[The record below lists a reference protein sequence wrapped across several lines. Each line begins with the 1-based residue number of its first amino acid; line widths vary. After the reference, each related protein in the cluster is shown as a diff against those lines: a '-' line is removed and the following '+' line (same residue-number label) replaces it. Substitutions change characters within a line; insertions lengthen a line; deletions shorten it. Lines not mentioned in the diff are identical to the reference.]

1 MTRKII
7 VLFIMMA
14 AVALILSGCGGGD
27 EGTADGGNGEGSA
40 TGSEQEEAGEGEA
53 ESVAAGDPEAG
64 EQLFVQSCSACHG
77 TDAKGLPNLGK
88 DLTESEFIHSNSDEE
103 LLTFVKVGRP
113 VSDPDNT
120 TGIDMPPKG
129 GNPAL
134 TDEQILDIIAYLRTL
149 EE

>member
-7 VLFIMMA
+7 VLFTAMMA
-14 AVALILSGCGGGD
+14 LALVLAGCGGG
-27 EGTADGGNGEGSA
+27 EQTTGNNGGNGGGEA
-40 TGSEQEEAGEGEA
+40 AGEQTEGES
-53 ESVAAGDPEAG
+53 ESVAAGDAEAG
-64 EQLFVQSCSACHG
+64 ESLYQQNCSACHG
-77 TDAKGLPNLGK
+77 PDAKGLPNLGK
-88 DLTESEFIHSNSDEE
+88 DLTTSEFFHDSSNQEM
-103 LLTFVKVGRP
+103 LAFVKQGRP

-134 TDEQILDIIAYLRTL
+134 TDQQILDIIAYLRTL